1 MNQLPVVF
9 SFLLK
14 SVIWE
19 YISSVNIEF
28 IPLARKGFWVDFL
41 DRRFLGKCCFPV
53 QTINARNKNKK
64 KGFSF
69 HIFPQRE
76 VNLWFLADPQHSWVR
91 KKNRNYKGQRVKK
104 KKQQKVC
111 RAPSEEKNRKYTWQQ
126 VTPPPEII
134 QGENYIGWT
143 TEIIQREKQKLYRAT
158 KFPGVITRQ
167 SKQDCLLGGSGTDA
181 VSNPLI

>member
-1 MNQLPVVF
+1 MKMLPV
-9 SFLLK
+9 
-14 SVIWE
+14 
-19 YISSVNIEF
+19 
-28 IPLARKGFWVDFL
+28 ARKGFWVDFL

-53 QTINARNKNKK
+53 QTINGRNKNKK

-91 KKNRNYKGQRVKK
+91 KNPEIIQGNEWR
-104 KKQQKVC
+104 KKQKVY
-111 RAPSEEKNRKYTWQQ
+111 RATSD
-126 VTPPPEII
+126 PPPEII
-134 QGENYIGWT
+134 QGENYIGWK

>member
-1 MNQLPVVF
+1 MSLYRWQERDFESTSLTDDSWANVVF
-9 SFLLK
+9 RSRPSTLATKTRKRVFHFIFFLKEK
-14 SVIWE
+14 STWSTAQL
-19 YISSVNIEF
+19 YEF
-28 IPLARKGFWVDFL
+28 FSKG
-41 DRRFLGKCCFPV
+41 
-53 QTINARNKNKK
+53 
-64 KGFSF
+64 
-69 HIFPQRE
+69 
-76 VNLWFLADPQHSWVR
+76 
-91 KKNRNYKGQRVKK
+91 RVKK
-104 KKQQKVC
+104 HRNYTGQQVKKTTTESMQGNKWKK
-111 RAPSEEKNRKYTWQQ
+111 PRKYTGQQ